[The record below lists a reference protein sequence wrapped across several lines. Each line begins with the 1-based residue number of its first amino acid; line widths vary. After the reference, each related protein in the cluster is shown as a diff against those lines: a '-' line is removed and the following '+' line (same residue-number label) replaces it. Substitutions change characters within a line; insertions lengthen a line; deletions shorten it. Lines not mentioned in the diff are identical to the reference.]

1 MPDPDPA
8 GTGPSELPAAVIVMS
23 PWAPKQRLPSSGPA
37 GANQHLA
44 TQMLLV
50 ADDSVQPVYAELC
63 YRRVD
68 PFAVQLRLSLARLE
82 AVSWTFSR
90 DLLVAGMS
98 RPSGI
103 GDVRIYPGGD
113 GLLIELRST
122 ADVRALL
129 LADRLHIE
137 RFLSDT
143 VSDVP
148 IGSEIDQ
155 CDVDAELIR
164 LGIGK
169 HPHCGT

>member
-1 MPDPDPA
+1 M
-8 GTGPSELPAAVIVMS
+8 PAAVTMIS
-23 PWAPKQRLPSSGPA
+23 PWAPNRRHPFPA
-37 GANQHLA
+37 QPFADQHL
-44 TQMLLV
+44 TTEMLLV
-50 ADDSVQPVYAELC
+50 ADDSVQPVHAELC
-63 YRRVD
+63 YRWVD
-68 PFAVQLRLSLARLE
+68 PFAVQLRLSLARFQ

-90 DLLVAGMS
+90 DLLIAGLS

-122 ADVRALL
+122 DVRALL

-137 RFLSDT
+137 RFLGHT

-148 IGSEIDQ
+148 IGSEIEHY
-155 CDVDAELIR
+155 DVDAELIR
-164 LGIGK
+164 LGTGR